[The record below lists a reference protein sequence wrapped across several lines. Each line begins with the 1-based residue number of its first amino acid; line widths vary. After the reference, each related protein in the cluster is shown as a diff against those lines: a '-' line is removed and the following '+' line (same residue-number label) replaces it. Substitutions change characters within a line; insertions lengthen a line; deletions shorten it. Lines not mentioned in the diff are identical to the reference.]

1 MKKLIF
7 SLAVFGSIFC
17 ANAQEK
23 VKEVVSSEYNRNSIS
38 VVVATRGNQYHA
50 ESANFAN
57 LLQVDDKF
65 DVNSIPTKVINFDK
79 PVGIAMTGEEADSL
93 IQHSVVA
100 KEIIGYIFNRQADG
114 SMDDSL
120 LRERGHY
127 NATDQD
133 IINAAAAKVNEQ
145 YLEWGEKLVS
155 SSYVLLLDYA
165 KIEESRNKNGEF
177 LGYTAPVKAY
187 VYKVDLPKEKLDEFY
202 MTCWAN
208 PSDPAEAKAKAVE
221 AFNAFEINLVQVAT
235 ADAVG
240 ASVGG
245 LVGDLGGTFKDLG
258 GMFKKSSK
266 VEEGEEVAEEPKEEV
281 APSFPD
287 KSVEDALNDSYLS
300 VIPKLE
306 NKISDWQVTV
316 SIASVKPLK
325 AKIGKKEGLKNGQR
339 FRSYFYT
346 EDKEGNLV
354 SKKRGYLRATTVYDN
369 RGYATGATDF
379 SEFYQISGAQNIQ
392 EGWTIKQKNDIKLGV
407 SLMGQV
413 GGLSPFSL
421 RADIDY
427 LAHISKIG
435 SVYPLVTI
443 GLDPSASVEYMGE
456 TCSNFY
462 FAVGAGYGL
471 HALRWLEVMPYLTVG
486 ADTYS
491 VPEGYDSASA
501 VVLEPGLRIA
511 FQVAYPVSLFLKGGY
526 DLKLSGSENYQII
539 NAAVKNPHTSG
550 VFVDFGFR
558 IGF

>member
-1 MKKLIF
+1 MKKLII
-7 SLAVFGSIFC
+7 SLAVFGSMFC

-23 VKEVVSSEYNRNSIS
+23 VKEVVSSEYNRNSLS
-38 VVVATRGNQYHA
+38 VVVVTRGNQYRA

-57 LLQVDDKF
+57 LLQIEEKF
-65 DVNSIPTKVINFDK
+65 DVNAIPTKYVNFDK
-79 PVGIAMTGEEADSL
+79 PAGEAMTAEEAAGIISEYG
-93 IQHSVVA
+93 VA
-100 KEIIGYIFNRQADG
+100 KEVLAYIFNRQADG
-114 SMDDSL
+114 TMDDIL

-133 IINAAAAKVNEQ
+133 VINAAAAKVNEQ
-145 YLEWGEKLVS
+145 FLEWGEKLVS
-155 SSYVLLLDYA
+155 ASYILLLDYA

-177 LGYTAPVKAY
+177 LGYTAPVTAY
-187 VYKVDLPKEKLDEFY
+187 VFKVEMPKEKLDEFY
-202 MTCWAN
+202 MTCWADTGY
-208 PSDPAEAKAKAVE
+208 SAEDKAKAVA
-221 AFNAFEINLVQVAT
+221 AFDAFEVTATQVAKT
-235 ADAVG
+235 DAVG
-240 ASVGG
+240 ASIGS

-266 VEEGEEVAEEPKEEV
+266 VAEGEEEVKEEPA
-281 APSFPD
+281 APVFAD
-287 KSVEDALNDSYLS
+287 KSVEEALNESYLS
-300 VIPKLE
+300 TIPKLE
-306 NKISDWQVTV
+306 NQIPDWQVAV

-443 GLDPSASVEYMGE
+443 GLDPSASVDYMGE

-539 NAAVKNPHTSG
+539 NEAVKNPHTSG